1 MLSRHEYFLRTYC
14 TRERSS
20 RRRPDTPPKA
30 RGYRVHFLRGVA
42 SQVARSCPLLSASVR
57 FCPLLPDGVAR
68 WGCAVRA
75 HSPSSGWGPL
85 AGGRP
90 RSVAVCRGPPR
101 RSRSRCPAEIARR
114 QERSVTRGVGA
125 SRSSQGSRSGAARR
139 GRKGRRE
146 VSSSREPRR
155 TSIASPRH
163 RAARVLQPSVEA
175 EAEAETPGERR
186 AWFRGPEPPRGM
198 RRVEMAQRTG
208 ETLGAD
214 LLNPFVHRLELDTT
228 YDKLK
233 TAFLTVALLPFRLA
247 AITALVI
254 MAWLL
259 ACLGLHG
266 LSEEDLRRA
275 PLTGW
280 RRKIVPWLCFLGRL
294 TYQAG
299 GMRIVVHGRQ
309 ASRAEAPILVVAPH
323 STFMDGGIVYVTGF
337 PSIIV
342 RRESGLNPFIGKLI
356 NYTQPVYVWR
366 EDPNSRQNTIKEIIE
381 RATSKEDW
389 PQVMIFPEGTCT
401 NRSCLIT
408 FKSGA
413 FYPGVPVQPVCIKY
427 PNKLDTVTWT
437 WEGPGALK
445 LLWLTLTQLNSSCEI
460 EFLPVY
466 KPSEE
471 EKTDPKLYANN
482 VRRLMAEA
490 LEIPVSDYTYDD
502 CRIIGKAH
510 RLNLPNAASIV
521 EAHKLRYKLGLLK
534 AKPEEELLQGKRG
547 RLPEEVDL
555 HRFATIL
562 RLDEKEA
569 STQQLFRIHDKL
581 GRGKVDLQEYVF
593 TVLVIAN
600 ADTATDMLHTAF
612 EVCDSSGAKRLTMP
626 EFRKALRMCL
636 QLQPEEADKILNRAG
651 SREVDG
657 DTVSLED
664 AIAAVTS
671 HAELAH
677 LFAEM
682 SEAKR
687 KKTI

>member
-1 MLSRHEYFLRTYC
+1 MDEANGKMRSKHEDV
-14 TRERSS
+14 
-20 RRRPDTPPKA
+20 DT
-30 RGYRVHFLRGVA
+30 A
-42 SQVARSCPLLSASVR
+42 S
-57 FCPLLPDGVAR
+57 
-68 WGCAVRA
+68 
-75 HSPSSGWGPL
+75 
-85 AGGRP
+85 
-90 RSVAVCRGPPR
+90 
-101 RSRSRCPAEIARR
+101 
-114 QERSVTRGVGA
+114 
-125 SRSSQGSRSGAARR
+125 
-139 GRKGRRE
+139 
-146 VSSSREPRR
+146 
-155 TSIASPRH
+155 
-163 RAARVLQPSVEA
+163 
-175 EAEAETPGERR
+175 
-186 AWFRGPEPPRGM
+186 
-198 RRVEMAQRTG
+198 
-208 ETLGAD
+208 LGAD
-214 LLNPFVHRLELDTT
+214 ILNPFVHRLELDTT

-259 ACLGLHG
+259 ACLGLLG

-280 RRKIVPWLCFLGRL
+280 RRKIVPWLCFMGRL

-299 GMRIVVHGRQ
+299 GMRIIVRGRQ
-309 ASRAEAPILVVAPH
+309 ATRAEAPILVVAPH
-323 STFMDGGIVYVTGF
+323 STFMDGGIVYITGF

-413 FYPGVPVQPVCIKY
+413 FYPGVPVQPVCIRY

-466 KPSEE
+466 KPSEA

-490 LEIPVSDYTYDD
+490 LQIPVSDYTYDD
-502 CRIIGKAH
+502 CRIISKAH
-510 RLNLPNAASIV
+510 QLNIPRASIIV
-521 EAHKLRYKLGLLK
+521 EAHKLRNKLGLVS
-534 AKPEEELLQGKRG
+534 AKTEEELVQKKTERFN
-547 RLPEEVDL
+547 EEVNL
-555 HRFATIL
+555 HEFAQIL
-562 RLDEKEA
+562 RIDEKEPV
-569 STQQLFRIHDKL
+569 TQQLFRIHDRH
-581 GRGKVDLQEYVF
+581 GNGKIDLEEYLF
-593 TVLVIAN
+593 TVLATTTAN
-600 ADTATDMLHTAF
+600 SELDKIETAF
-612 EVCDSSGAKRLTMP
+612 EVCGTKSLSCINKMEL
-626 EFRKALRMCL
+626 RKALKL
-636 QLQPEEADKILNRAG
+636 SLSTPTEESDKIFQNAKIDFADTTVNFEFVLAALSARA
-651 SREVDG
+651 EYCH
-657 DTVSLED
+657 
-664 AIAAVTS
+664 I
-671 HAELAH
+671 
-677 LFAEM
+677 FAGNPET
-682 SEAKR
+682 R